1 LITRHNR
8 IRNFIAQISQAG
20 LLSPELEKLGIL
32 GPTDKTKRRPGDVSF
47 KCWAPNRGLAI
58 DVAVISPFATS
69 HLKEQEPC
77 EAYANGHKHA
87 RYDEGFKDSNYDF
100 VPMVFETT
108 GAVNAEGLVILKQ
121 IFRCASKRSG
131 YGHAKYCS
139 RVWARLSSCRQFSVG
154 QMILNRIAGLFPYG
168 FVPHS
173 SIKRGRLLS

>member
-1 LITRHNR
+1 M
-8 IRNFIAQISQAG
+8 
-20 LLSPELEKLGIL
+20 
-32 GPTDKTKRRPGDVSF
+32 
-47 KCWAPNRGLAI
+47 
-58 DVAVISPFATS
+58 ISPFATS

-131 YGHAKYCS
+131 MAMQK
-139 RVWARLSSCRQFSVG
+139 
-154 QMILNRIAGLFPYG
+154 
-168 FVPHS
+168 
-173 SIKRGRLLS
+173 